1 MRESNFKFFDKILI
15 SLVKWFF
22 IFGQY
27 NYVRYLFL
35 QIQDLLSLLITCPKL
50 CQEFEG
56 GNFVTQI
63 SGSQFSRIHYDQP
76 NNKTIKYVR
85 EPIGFVNCTSNEL
98 QRSWEIAGIK
108 IAEYLKQ
115 VESKI
120 PKCTHQKDPHNYA
133 HHPVHNVMFRK
144 DYIPA

>member
-1 MRESNFKFFDKILI
+1 MTKFWYLRWNDFSFLVSTITLDTYSCRFKICWVYPSHALTSVKNLKEEILW
-15 SLVKWFF
+15 S
-22 IFGQY
+22 
-27 NYVRYLFL
+27 R
-35 QIQDLLSLLITCPKL
+35 LI
-50 CQEFEG
+50 
-56 GNFVTQI
+56 QI

-85 EPIGFVNCTSNEL
+85 GPIGFVNCTSNEL
-98 QRSWEIAGIK
+98 QRNWEIAEPK

-120 PKCTHQKDPHNYA
+120 PKCTHQKDPHNYE